1 MTIPPI
7 SANKLSTDL
16 FSCANA
22 RKKLGYPQ
30 TSDIFSFATHFV
42 VDSIRMRVDKRVS
55 TTQWS
60 ETP

>member
-1 MTIPPI
+1 MTIPPM

-22 RKKLGYPQ
+22 WFFLGYPQ

-42 VDSIRMRVDKRVS
+42 VDTMRKRVDKRVS
-55 TTQWS
+55 TQ
-60 ETP
+60 

>member
-1 MTIPPI
+1 MTISPI
-7 SANKLSTDL
+7 TANKLSTDL

-22 RKKLGYPQ
+22 WFFLGYPQ

-55 TTQWS
+55 TVRT
-60 ETP
+60 

>member
-22 RKKLGYPQ
+22 RFFLGYPQ
-30 TSDIFSFATHFV
+30 TSDIFSSATHFV
-42 VDSIRMRVDKRVS
+42 VDNIRMRVDKRVS
-55 TTQWS
+55 V
-60 ETP
+60 